1 MNEREMTQADGKLAN
16 TGEAGVPLL
25 EMKKIVKRFSGVAA
39 LSEVDFDVCE
49 GEVHALFG
57 ENGSGKSTIVK
68 IITGVY
74 SKTSGT
80 LIYQGRE
87 KRRWTP
93 NRARSAGISTV
104 FQEFSLIPEMTVL
117 QNLFLGC
124 EMTSRGVLRK
134 KKMRSLGRLVL
145 DNLSF
150 NLNLNSRVYQL
161 SRADQQMTEIAKA
174 VLQDVKLLI
183 LDEPTASL
191 TEGETVKLFELIE
204 ELRKRKIG
212 IIYVSHRLAE
222 IRKLASRITVLRDGR
237 KIDTVKSCDVTDNQ
251 LVEMMSGRKIDRLFP
266 IVEHK
271 PGAVILEMKNLSV
284 EGRLKEVSLRLREG
298 EITGIAG
305 LAGSGKS
312 EIARAVFGLEQISDG
327 QLIYNGER
335 ISQPKPAAMLA
346 RGIFYVPSDR
356 MAEGLAL
363 PRPVRENISVAS
375 LDLPAFSA
383 RGILRR
389 RKERIEVNRTME
401 RLPIRPRNI
410 ELAVHLL
417 SGGNQ
422 QKVML
427 LRGLTR
433 SPKVFLFDDPTVGI
447 DVGAKRDVYFFLK
460 AVAAEGAG
468 VLFISSELPELL
480 NLCSRVYVAHR
491 GQIVAEFLGDEMTEQ
506 NVLRSFFEVGEV
518 SSN

>member
-1 MNEREMTQADGKLAN
+1 
-16 TGEAGVPLL
+16 
-25 EMKKIVKRFSGVAA
+25 
-39 LSEVDFDVCE
+39 
-49 GEVHALFG
+49 
-57 ENGSGKSTIVK
+57 
-68 IITGVY
+68 
-74 SKTSGT
+74 
-80 LIYQGRE
+80 
-87 KRRWTP
+87 
-93 NRARSAGISTV
+93 
-104 FQEFSLIPEMTVL
+104 MTVL

-312 EIARAVFGLEQISDG
+312 EIARAVFGLE
-327 QLIYNGER
+327 R
-335 ISQPKPAAMLA
+335 
-346 RGIFYVPSDR
+346 
-356 MAEGLAL
+356 
-363 PRPVRENISVAS
+363 
-375 LDLPAFSA
+375 
-383 RGILRR
+383 
-389 RKERIEVNRTME
+389 
-401 RLPIRPRNI
+401 
-410 ELAVHLL
+410 
-417 SGGNQ
+417 
-422 QKVML
+422 
-427 LRGLTR
+427 
-433 SPKVFLFDDPTVGI
+433 
-447 DVGAKRDVYFFLK
+447 
-460 AVAAEGAG
+460 
-468 VLFISSELPELL
+468 
-480 NLCSRVYVAHR
+480 
-491 GQIVAEFLGDEMTEQ
+491 
-506 NVLRSFFEVGEV
+506 
-518 SSN
+518 